1 MTLKLKLLPG
11 VTKKWQIPVKLIGT
25 VITLGILL
33 YYRNLF
39 FGPSTLINVPVVVP
53 LENHRTAVFFVLLVL
68 AVVSGLDGLRASY
81 GIHKTEKTS
90 GLRGPLELIFWLA
103 ITFLNSILSFLE
115 VELINNYY
123 FYSMEFRYI
132 VLGVGITFL
141 FYLFFLLITDSA
153 SIGLTIG
160 NCFFLAWAMVN
171 YYVQSFRGIP
181 LQWIDFGSFKTAM
194 HVSGNYTYT
203 PTWQIIA
210 CLILTICVCGF
221 LLHAKKYHTFR
232 HWIGRVASRAAAVLL
247 LVVFSA
253 VFLHSDFLSNQGVW
267 LRDWQPWFT
276 YRLFGMETGFLAFA
290 RASYPEA
297 PVSYSE
303 KHVKN
308 LISKSEKTEQA
319 KGSSDEKADSTD
331 VIPENIICIMNESF
345 SDLSVYPNFKTN
357 VEMLP
362 HLNALKDNTQQG
374 RLMVSVKGGT
384 TANTEY
390 EFLTGNS
397 TVLSPSTVVYNSFI
411 KQNQYSL
418 ARTLTSQGYTAYALH
433 PYYRNGWNREI
444 VYPMMGF
451 KDFFS
456 MENSF
461 DSPQY
466 LRGFID
472 DSSDY
477 DQLIEEVEQKKK
489 GEKLFLFNVTMQ
501 NHSPYTDTYLAP
513 QVSLPDYN
521 GVDKAK
527 AEQYLTLTQISDE
540 AVQKLID
547 YFKKSDE
554 KTLICFW
561 GDHQPEIGDDFW
573 KYCLGKSL
581 DQASFEEQQLTY
593 ETRYFIWAN
602 YDIPEKENQ
611 TLSANYL
618 SSYLL
623 SLTGLKSTGYEQY
636 LMNLRNTIPA
646 MNAYGYLGTDGKQH
660 EWGSSDAGK
669 TESSELEDY
678 KCLIYNELTAGK
690 DRDAGFFGIS
700 GTK

>member
-1 MTLKLKLLPG
+1 M
-11 VTKKWQIPVKLIGT
+11 KLIGT
-25 VITLGILL
+25 IITLGILI
-33 YYRNLF
+33 YFHRLF
-39 FGPSTLINVPVVVP
+39 FETSTLINIPVVVP
-53 LENHRTAVFFVLLVL
+53 LENHRTVVFILLIVLT
-68 AVVSGLDGLRASY
+68 VVCGLDGLRSSY
-81 GIHKTEKTS
+81 GIHRTEKKN
-90 GLRGPLELIFWLA
+90 GLSGPLELIFWLVM
-103 ITFLNSILSFLE
+103 TFLNSILSFLE

-123 FYSMEFRYI
+123 FYQMEFRYI
-132 VLGVGITFL
+132 VLGVVITFL
-141 FYLFFLLITDSA
+141 FYMFFLLITDSV

-160 NCFFLAWAMVN
+160 NCFFLAWGMVN
-171 YYVQSFRGIP
+171 YYVQEFRGIP
-181 LQWIDFGSFKTAM
+181 LQWIDFGSFQTAM
-194 HVSGNYTYT
+194 HVSGNYDYT
-203 PTWQIIA
+203 PTWEIIT
-210 CLILTICVCGF
+210 CLIVTIAVCGF
-221 LLHAKKYHTFR
+221 ALHAKRYHMFR

-297 PVSYSE
+297 PVSYSDNNVKKIISTSE
-303 KHVKN
+303 KDTKEETK
-308 LISKSEKTEQA
+308 KSEDLT
-319 KGSSDEKADSTD
+319 
-331 VIPENIICIMNESF
+331 VPENIICIMNESF
-345 SDLSVYPNFKTN
+345 SDLSIYPNFQTN

-362 HLNALKDNTQQG
+362 HLNALKENTQQG
-374 RLMVSVKGGT
+374 KLMVSVKGGT

-411 KQNQYSL
+411 KQDQYSL
-418 ARTLTSQGYTAYALH
+418 ARTLTSQGYTAYAFH

-461 DSPQY
+461 DSPSY

-477 DQLIEEVEQKKK
+477 KQLISEVEHKKK

-501 NHSPYTDTYLAP
+501 NHSPYTTPYFKSTVTIP
-513 QVSLPDYN
+513 NYE
-521 GVDKAK
+521 GTDKDK

-540 AVQKLID
+540 AIQELID
-547 YFKKSDE
+547 YFKNSDE

-623 SLTGLKSTGYEQY
+623 SLTGLKETGYQNY
-636 LMNLRNTIPA
+636 LLNLRNTIPA

-669 TESSELEDY
+669 TESSDLENY

-690 DRDAGFFGIS
+690 KRDAEFYGIDA
-700 GTK
+700 GK

>member
-1 MTLKLKLLPG
+1 MISKLLPG
-11 VTKKWQIPVKLIGT
+11 VRKKWQIPVKLIGT
-25 VITLGILL
+25 IITLGILI
-33 YYRNLF
+33 YFHKLF
-39 FGPSTLINVPVVVP
+39 FEPSTLTDIQVIVP
-53 LENHRTAVFFVLLVL
+53 LENHRTAVFVILTILTVIC
-68 AVVSGLDGLRASY
+68 GLDGLRSSY
-81 GIHKTEKTS
+81 GIHKTEKKN
-90 GLRGPLELIFWLA
+90 GLSGPLELLFWLF

-123 FYSMEFRYI
+123 FYQMKFRYMA
-132 VLGVGITFL
+132 LGVVITFL
-141 FYLFFLLITDSA
+141 LYLFFLFITDSV

-160 NCFFLAWAMVN
+160 NCFFLAWGMVN
-171 YYVQSFRGIP
+171 YYVQQFRGIP
-181 LQWIDFGSFKTAM
+181 FQWIDFGSMKTAM
-194 HVSGNYTYT
+194 HVSGNYDYT
-203 PTWQIIA
+203 PTWQIIT
-210 CLILTICVCGF
+210 CLVLTIAVCGF
-221 LLHAKKYHTFR
+221 LLHAKRYHTFR
-232 HWIGRVASRAAAVLL
+232 HWIGRVASRAAAVLV
-247 LVVFSA
+247 LVAFSA
-253 VFLHSDFLSNQGVW
+253 VFIHSDFLANQGVW

-290 RASYPEA
+290 HASYPEA
-297 PVSYSE
+297 PVSYSQD
-303 KHVKN
+303 HVKDI
-308 LISKSEKTEQA
+308 ISKSEKDTKKEED
-319 KGSSDEKADSTD
+319 KREESGLT
-331 VIPENIICIMNESF
+331 VPENIICIMNESF
-345 SDLSVYPNFKTN
+345 SDLSIYPNFQTN

-362 HLNALKDNTQQG
+362 HLNALKENTQQG

-411 KQNQYSL
+411 KQDQYSL

-444 VYPMMGF
+444 VYPKMGF
-451 KDFFS
+451 QDFLS

-461 DSPQY
+461 DSRSY
-466 LRGFID
+466 VRSFID

-477 DQLIEEVEQKKK
+477 DQLISEVEKKKK

-501 NHSPYTDTYLAP
+501 NHSPYENPYLQSTVTIP
-513 QVSLPDYN
+513 NYN
-521 GVDKAK
+521 GTDKSR

-540 AVQKLID
+540 AIQKLID

-623 SLTGLKSTGYEQY
+623 SLTGLKETGYQNY
-636 LMNLRNTIPA
+636 LLNLRGTVPA

-660 EWGSSDAGK
+660 EWGTADAGK
-669 TESSELEDY
+669 TESSELEQY

-690 DRDAGFFGIS
+690 KRDAEFFGID
-700 GTK
+700 KK